1 MDHLSNFF
9 LFFLARS
16 FIQTVDR
23 RTKGSSLPL
32 LYIERL
38 QYPTKERA
46 SVLYFLQTVRSRSL
60 LHPVLYVD
68 LSCNIPRR
76 GNLIKTIARGRMNEL
91 DEGRMFSF
99 FFSPLSPSS
108 WSWTYSLRY
117 THHMHSGSLPDDHP
131 LDESPSTVRSSV
143 HRLLQR
149 KKRRKK
155 KRKKEKNENQPRR
168 EISRSKW
175 WWLSNSIP
183 SPHQV
188 RCLLLP
194 YSILFLSYRFCFLVP
209 VIMLP
214 LARSLARPPSFIL
227 FFLLP
232 TPTPLESQHAP
243 TIDSAQKRLKTKHK
257 TKTFFF
263 FHSQSRKH

>member
-68 LSCNIPRR
+68 LSCNIPTR

-99 FFSPLSPSS
+99 FFLPSFAFVLVLDVLSALHTSHAFGIFARRPPP
-108 WSWTYSLRY
+108 WRIT
-117 THHMHSGSLPDDHP
+117 
-131 LDESPSTVRSSV
+131 LDRPFIRSSV
-143 HRLLQR
+143 APTKEKAKEIKKER
-149 KKRRKK
+149 KKREPTK
-155 KRKKEKNENQPRR
+155 KRNK
-168 EISRSKW
+168 
-175 WWLSNSIP
+175 SIE
-183 SPHQV
+183 V
-188 RCLLLP
+188 
-194 YSILFLSYRFCFLVP
+194 VV
-209 VIMLP
+209 VI
-214 LARSLARPPSFIL
+214 
-227 FFLLP
+227 
-232 TPTPLESQHAP
+232 
-243 TIDSAQKRLKTKHK
+243 
-257 TKTFFF
+257 
-263 FHSQSRKH
+263 